1 MEKKDYFRLEEEC
14 EFRFRRMG
22 PCYHLC
28 TGEDSPL
35 LFHNEEPFRVA
46 MDMVAFTLALFPDIT
61 ILTFQLMSNHLHFAL
76 CGSEE
81 RIRLWFGKLVS
92 SLASHPAL
100 AESKKA
106 ISALEP
112 RIFPVDSLENMRNVI
127 AYINRN
133 GFIVDYNHTPFSYP
147 WGANKFFFNTE
158 AKQRYESLKEK
169 ATMRWKRQA
178 FHSNLAD
185 NLTGI
190 FLIDGYVSPICFCDV
205 NAAEGLF
212 RNAQH
217 YFSKIAKSIESSA
230 SIARMIGESF
240 YYLDD
245 ELYSIVVGMCTRE
258 YNCKT
263 PSMIP
268 VQAKLALARKMRF
281 DYNASVKQI
290 SRILKLDVNS
300 VKEIFPEI

>member
-14 EFRFRRMG
+14 EFRFRSMG

-61 ILTFQLMSNHLHFAL
+61 SLTFQLMSNHLHFAL

-100 AESKKA
+100 TETKKA
-106 ISALEP
+106 ISALQP
-112 RIFPVDSLENMRNVI
+112 RVFAVDSLENMRNVI

-268 VQAKLALARKMRF
+268 VQAKVALAKKMRF
-281 DYNASVKQI
+281 EYNASVKQI

-300 VKEIFPEI
+300 VKGIFPEI